1 MRLMRIPPWLQ
12 RAGAS
17 AVAVAVV
24 IIVVGIIV
32 ILLIVDYTL
41 SPDSVSLQGPSAIA
55 EGASGN
61 FTIKV
66 TFGETSSSDRTMQ
79 ILVYEDD
86 RVGNDLLV
94 KRLLTVRS
102 GSKEGTATV
111 SLKCSGGLEGADGRS
126 SEENPYHVFAMY
138 DRFFPLT
145 NVDSANVEV
154 RCGAEETEEDEG
166 AGNGGD

>member
-1 MRLMRIPPWLQ
+1 VRLMRIPPWLR

-24 IIVVGIIV
+24 VIVVGVIV

-41 SPDSVSLQGPSAIA
+41 SPDSVSLEGPSAIA

-66 TFGETSSSDRTMQ
+66 TFGDTSSSDRTMQ
-79 ILVYEDD
+79 ILVYDD
-86 RVGNDLLV
+86 DSFGNDLLA
-94 KRLLTVRS
+94 KILLTVRS
-102 GSKEGTATV
+102 GSKEGTASVRLTCN
-111 SLKCSGGLEGADGRS
+111 SGLEGSDGRS
-126 SEENPYHVFAMY
+126 DEEDPYHVFAMY

-145 NVDSANVEV
+145 NVDSQIVTV
-154 RCGAEETEEDEG
+154 RCGAEALEEET
-166 AGNGGD
+166 GNGGD

>member
-1 MRLMRIPPWLQ
+1 MRVPPWLR
-12 RAGAS
+12 RAAGGA
-17 AVAVAVV
+17 AAVAVV

-41 SPDSVSLQGPSAIA
+41 SPDSVSLEGPSAIA

-66 TFGETSSSDRTMQ
+66 TFGDTSSSDRTME

-86 RVGNDLLV
+86 RVGNDLLA
-94 KRLLTVRS
+94 KTLLTVRS

-111 SLKCSGGLEGADGRS
+111 SLKCSGGLEGSEGRS
-126 SEENPYHVFAMY
+126 SEENPYDVFAMY

-145 NVDSANVEV
+145 NVDSANVTV
-154 RCGAEETEEDEG
+154 RCGAEEVEEEG